1 MSTLFYRCRHNMTYL
16 EKQVKNGQIYYYI
29 AQSIRKGKDVNKV
42 RVYVGKFDKALSEQE
57 EINLVL
63 DNIDKLDEKIDE
75 MHPELSTDYKI
86 EIFFKDLEVIF
97 LKSDLLEIEI
107 TKKRFA
113 KIKSNYDHYLNLR
126 KNFVIL
132 HSYNSTKVEGNTMTQ
147 KETKLL
153 LSEGIISELREL
165 REANE
170 VLNISQALDYIED
183 YNGELTVDFICEV
196 HRVVTKNTLKEARNE
211 GTLRPLGVNVFMAGS
226 EYKNVPGG
234 KLVLKLLRDSTKEFN
249 NFYKKDKLGA
259 IVRFYA
265 SFIAIH
271 PFVDGNGRTSRILLN
286 WLLKREGLP
295 YINYDAKEHDRH
307 IDGID
312 KAIRGKG
319 FYELGQFVLEHIVE
333 NKFTK

>member
-1 MSTLFYRCRHNMTYL
+1 MTYL
-16 EKQVKNGQIYYYI
+16 EKQTKNGKIYYYL

-42 RVYVGKFDKALSEQE
+42 RVYVGKFDKQLSEE
-57 EINLVL
+57 EETNLIL

-75 MHPELSTDYKI
+75 VHPELSTNYKI
-86 EIFFKDLEVIF
+86 GIFFKDNELVF
-97 LKSDLLEIEI
+97 LRNDLLNIEI
-107 TKKRFA
+107 VKKRFA

-126 KNFVIL
+126 KNFVVL
-132 HSYNSTKVEGNTMTQ
+132 HSYNSTKVEGNTMTK

-153 LSEGIISELREL
+153 LEEGIISQLREL

-170 VLNISQALDYIED
+170 VLNISEALDYIEE
-183 YNGELTVDFICEV
+183 YNGDLTIDFICEV
-196 HRVVTKNTLKEARNE
+196 HKMVTKNTLKEARNE
-211 GTLRPLGVNVFMAGS
+211 GTLRPLGVNVFMSGS

-234 KLVLKLLRDSTKEFN
+234 KLVPKFLRDSIKEFN
-249 NFYKKDKLGA
+249 NFYNRDKLCA

-295 YINYDAKEHDRH
+295 YINYEAKEHNRH

-319 FYELGQFVLEHIVE
+319 FYDLGHFILEHIIE